1 MSFRYAARLLLLLV
15 PSLSWAAAP
24 APVPGPDATVLSVA
38 QLPVESFLE
47 LDKFDS
53 IKISPDGVHL
63 AATVPNEGR
72 LMLVFLRLADMKQT
86 GGLSLTDDAEID
98 DFTWVNPRQVVYT
111 VRERSGSLARPRANP
126 FLYLANADGSEG
138 RVVNKDRYLFLID
151 PLRDDDDHIL
161 VGPGI
166 RKIKLSNGQI
176 AENMLRGGG
185 PTHEG
190 WVYPDNAG
198 FGRVDV
204 GRIGNERESRLYA
217 RIGPRGDNRDEWKL
231 IVDGNADGVQAGM
244 LGFSADNR
252 TAYLQIEEREGPD
265 GVYALDMATG
275 ERTLVHRHPRV
286 DPYVVL
292 RSPVTG
298 GVVALVYLDGRP
310 TLHLIDPQDRHAKE
324 LQKMARAFP
333 DAYVFPTSF
342 TRDGDKGIYLVS
354 SDVNSG
360 EYYLVDHARGKAEY
374 LAERQALMLP
384 PMMSPMRPFRFAARD
399 GLELEGFLTVPASR
413 PKGQPGPL
421 VVMPHGG
428 PMGPFDRWGFRSEI
442 QLLASRGYAV
452 LQVNF
457 RGSGNYGR
465 AFYEAGSRQWGTR
478 MIDDIVDATR
488 WAIDQGHAAPGRIC
502 LYGASYGGYASLAA
516 PAREPSLYAC
526 AIGNVG
532 VYDLRRLMADG
543 SVGRS
548 WRGFDE
554 LLGIGTDLD
563 AISPTS
569 FAEKIRIPV
578 LLGAGEKDRIAPPE
592 QTDQMLRQLQKA
604 GADVQH
610 VEYKGEGH
618 GNYLLKNRADW
629 AKRVLAMLDRTI
641 GPSSG
646 DAAR

>member
-1 MSFRYAARLLLLLV
+1 MSLRRVVLFLLFLL
-15 PSLSWAAAP
+15 PSVATASAP
-24 APVPGPDATVLSVA
+24 APVPGPDATVLTVG
-38 QLPVESFLE
+38 QLPVEAFLD

-72 LMLVFLRLADMKQT
+72 LMLVFLRLSDMKQT
-86 GGLSLTDDAEID
+86 GGLTLTEDAEID

-111 VRERSGSLARPRANP
+111 VRERRGSLARPRANP

-217 RIGPRGDNRDEWKL
+217 RIGPRGDNRDPWKL

-310 TLHLIDPQDRHAKE
+310 TLHVLDPQDRHAKE

-342 TRDGDKGIYLVS
+342 TRDGEKGIYLVS

-360 EYYLVDHARGKAEY
+360 EYYLVDHARGKADY

-384 PMMSPMRPFRFAARD
+384 AMMSPMTPFRFTARD
-399 GLELEGFLTVPASR
+399 GLELEGFLTRPASW
-413 PKGQPGPL
+413 PVGKPGPL

-554 LLGIGTDLD
+554 LLGIGADLD

-569 FAEKIRIPV
+569 YAGKIRIPV
-578 LLGAGEKDRIAPPE
+578 LLGAGEKDGIAPPE
-592 QTDQMLRQLQKA
+592 QTDQMLRQLRKA

-641 GPSSG
+641 GPAAG